1 MGSSPDSKV
10 LIPFSHHLQ
19 YHVLGKDAPSWG
31 SATVPPHPHWVL
43 GENAEARGNAGVSQF
58 KSPRRLVW
66 QGRTGGVDRGGRSCG
81 YVCTR
86 TCVEAEVNCKY
97 GSSGA
102 IHFVFRDRVSPVLG
116 A

>member
-10 LIPFSHHLQ
+10 LIPFSHLQ
-19 YHVLGKDAPSWG
+19 HHVLGKGAPSSG

-43 GENAEARGNAGVSQF
+43 GENAEARDNAGVSQF

-86 TCVEAEVNCKY
+86 TCVEA
-97 GSSGA
+97 
-102 IHFVFRDRVSPVLG
+102 
-116 A
+116 